1 VCATLGVGAAATG
14 TAEAVLPEL
23 SWHRCPGAHQ
33 RNFQC
38 AMARGVPLDYDL
50 PAGATIKLA
59 VIRRRATDPS
69 RRIGTLFFNPGGPGG
84 PGTQALPMWYQRFPA
99 AVRAR
104 FNIVSWDPRG
114 VGQSTAVQCFA
125 RRAAEKKFFSHVPD
139 GFPVGRAQ
147 RRAWIRGYARFGRR
161 CLQRNGSLLEHVS
174 TRESA
179 EDLNL
184 LRRAVGER
192 RLNYLG
198 VSYGTL
204 LGATYAN
211 LFPHSIRA
219 MVLDGNVDP
228 VAWAKRGRLSTTMR
242 QGSDKA
248 SAGALRGFLKLCG
261 LASTSAC
268 AFSAGSPRL
277 TRDKWG
283 ALLRR
288 VRRNPLSRPQHLT
301 YADLATQMVN
311 VLYAPQPGPGVQ
323 GWPAS
328 AQLLQQLWGATGARQ
343 GDALARASASGRGR
357 RYSGPEQA
365 LAVQCSDSPN
375 PRTAA
380 AFRRIATAAFRRA
393 REIGR
398 AWAWGD
404 EPCAS
409 WPAMAVDRYAGPW
422 NRRTSSPVLVIG
434 NTSDPATP
442 YQNALAM
449 SRYLARARLL
459 TVEGYGH
466 TALLNPSACANA
478 YESAYLVRG
487 SLPPPETVCRQDRL
501 PFAGG

>member
-1 VCATLGVGAAATG
+1 MCATLGVGAAPTG
-14 TAEAVLPEL
+14 TAEAVVPEL
-23 SWHRCPGAHQ
+23 SWHPCPGAHQ
-33 RNFQC
+33 RNFEC
-38 AMARGVPLDYDL
+38 ANARGVPLDYGV
-50 PAGATIKLA
+50 PGGETIKLA
-59 VIRRRATDPS
+59 VIRRRATDRS

-84 PGTQALPMWYQRFPA
+84 AGTQTLPMWYQRFPA

-104 FNIVSWDPRG
+104 FDIVSWDPRG
-114 VGQSTAVQCFA
+114 VGRSTAVQCFA
-125 RRAAEKKFFSHVPD
+125 GSAAENKFFSHVPE

-161 CLQRNGSLLEHVS
+161 CRQRNGSLLEHVS

-184 LRRAVGER
+184 LRRAVGGR

-211 LFPHSIRA
+211 LFPRSIRA

-228 VAWAKRGRLSTTMR
+228 VAWVKRGRLSTSMR

-248 SAGALRGFLKLCG
+248 SAATLRGFLKLCG

-268 AFSAGSPRL
+268 AFSAGSAPATRL
-277 TRDKWG
+277 KW
-283 ALLRR
+283 AQLMRR
-288 VRRNPLSRPQHLT
+288 VRRAPITEPRHLT
-301 YADLATQMVN
+301 YAQLASDMVN
-311 VLYAPQPGPGVQ
+311 LLYAPQRVPGLQ
-323 GWPAS
+323 GWADT
-328 AQLLQQLWGATGARQ
+328 AQLLQRLWVSEGA
-343 GDALARASASGRGR
+343 ALARASSFSARGGK
-357 RYSGPEQA
+357 RYSGPEQT
-365 LAVQCSDSPN
+365 LAIECSESPN
-375 PRTAA
+375 PRSAA
-380 AFRRIATAAFRRA
+380 AFRRLAREAFERA
-393 REIGR
+393 RDIGR
-398 AWAWGD
+398 AWLWGD

-409 WPAMAVDRYAGPW
+409 WPAVAVDRYAGPW

-466 TALLNPSACANA
+466 TALLNPSACASA
-478 YESAYLVRG
+478 YVSDYLVRG